1 MDCHLVAVEVG
12 VECGTGQRVQL
23 DGTAFHQYLKETL
36 AIILSFDTNVLVQYL
51 ESLELFLLSPS
62 IKYESAG
69 TTYAHTLSAP
79 GQQMPCA
86 VLFPL

>member
-1 MDCHLVAVEVG
+1 MKENVKRFVL
-12 VECGTGQRVQL
+12 TL
-23 DGTAFHQYLKETL
+23 KYLKETL

-69 TTYAHTLSAP
+69 TTHALRFPPDTACYMFLPCHALCGKFHTPSDRLR
-79 GQQMPCA
+79 
-86 VLFPL
+86 

>member
-1 MDCHLVAVEVG
+1 MKENVKRFVL
-12 VECGTGQRVQL
+12 TL
-23 DGTAFHQYLKETL
+23 KYLKETL

-69 TTYAHTLSAP
+69 TT
-79 GQQMPCA
+79 QEKN
-86 VLFPL
+86 